1 MRNKIENHEI
11 ERAMKKQLKD
21 IRNLFLGSVC
31 LLLAACA
38 GRPSQ
43 TNSYEEKPV
52 ITVTLEPQRYFTEAI
67 AGDKFKGSS
76 PETYDPVPQ
85 QLVSLGDSKAYFR
98 IGYIGFEQTWMD
110 RLMNNTPHIQ
120 VFDTSKGIDL
130 ILNNNDHGHG
140 NGHSPHDGHIHA
152 VEPHIWNS
160 TANALI
166 IAGNTYKALSQ
177 LDKANDAYYMARYD
191 SLCQRIQHTDRLI
204 RQQLSSPEAAK
215 AFMIYHPALSYFAR
229 DYGLHQISI
238 EEGGKEPSPAHL
250 KELIDRCRA
259 ENVQVIFVQPEF
271 DKRNAETIAQQTGTK
286 VVPINPLSYDW
297 EEEMLNV
304 AQALAPQAEAK

>member
-1 MRNKIENHEI
+1 MNKQQKE
-11 ERAMKKQLKD
+11 MKTIL
-21 IRNLFLGSVC
+21 LLTSC

-38 GRPSQ
+38 GRPLKNQ
-43 TNSYEEKPV
+43 NGEEEKPI

-67 AGDKFKGSS
+67 AGDKFTVVSMVPKGSS
-76 PETYDPVPQ
+76 PETYDPIPQ

-110 RLMNNTPHIQ
+110 RLMDNTPHIQ
-120 VFDTSKGIDL
+120 VFDTSKGVDL
-130 ILNNNDHGHG
+130 ILNHEEPGHGHS
-140 NGHSPHDGHIHA
+140 NHDGHYHA

-160 TANALI
+160 ATNALI
-166 IAGNTYKALSQ
+166 LAGNTYKALCT
-177 LDKANDAYYMARYD
+177 LDKTNQPYYLARYD
-191 SLCQRIQHTDRLI
+191 SLCHRIQQTDSLI
-204 RQQLSSPEAAK
+204 RRQLAEPETAK
-215 AFMIYHPALSYFAR
+215 SFLIYHPALSYFAR

-238 EEGGKEPSPAHL
+238 EEEGKEPSPGHL
-250 KELIDRCRA
+250 KELIDLCKA
-259 ENVQVIFVQPEF
+259 EDVRVIFVQPEF

-304 AQALAPQAEAK
+304 ANALK

>member
-1 MRNKIENHEI
+1 M
-11 ERAMKKQLKD
+11 D
-21 IRNLFLGSVC
+21 LF
-31 LLLAACA
+31 
-38 GRPSQ
+38 
-43 TNSYEEKPV
+43 
-52 ITVTLEPQRYFTEAI
+52 F
-67 AGDKFKGSS
+67 
-76 PETYDPVPQ
+76 
-85 QLVSLGDSKAYFR
+85 
-98 IGYIGFEQTWMD
+98 
-110 RLMNNTPHIQ
+110 NNTPNILF
-120 VFDTSKGIDL
+120 FDTSKGIDL

-140 NGHSPHDGHIHA
+140 NGHSPHNGHSHA

-191 SLCQRIQHTDRLI
+191 SLCQRIQHTDSLI

-250 KELIDRCRA
+250 KELIDLCRA

-304 AQALAPQAEAK
+304 AQALASQAEAK